1 VEKLAS
7 SGSPFIRSI
16 DGPSEALAFKAPSPS
31 AAHTEG
37 KSTPIERSV
46 VETEHEFAAWQ
57 LSIVGIVVGTD
68 LDAEHERIRA
78 PDHNELRR

>member
-1 VEKLAS
+1 LTLGAR
-7 SGSPFIRSI
+7 G
-16 DGPSEALAFKAPSPS
+16 ASPS

-37 KSTPIERSV
+37 ESTPIERLV

-57 LSIVGIVVGTD
+57 LAIAGIVVGTN

-78 PDHNELRR
+78 PDHNEFRG